1 MDGMTLT
8 GTRPDLRDTPPTDTG
23 TETPGTAP
31 TGVRTETS
39 GVVPG
44 GVRTGLPGAA
54 LTGVRADARIVARG
68 DGRGGTA
75 LPVLDGSGPLALR
88 RVRGS
93 GAEARVMVVG
103 AMSGP
108 LGGDRF
114 TLDARVEEGA
124 RLWLGSAAATLAL
137 PGQAPG
143 AARYDV
149 QLAVADGAELHWLP
163 EQLISATG
171 SDLRV
176 STLAELAAGAR
187 LVLREEQV
195 LGRAGE
201 RPGLLTTRLA
211 LRVAGR
217 TVLDQQ
223 LSCGPGAPGGWDG
236 PAALAGH
243 RAVGQLLV
251 VRPEF
256 AEQPP
261 APRMLGDHAAL
272 MPLPGPAAL
281 LTALA
286 PDALRLR
293 RVLDEGLAL
302 LG

>member
-1 MDGMTLT
+1 MTLT
-8 GTRPDLRDTPPTDTG
+8 DTRVGAPGAAPAGVGTDL
-23 TETPGTAP
+23 PGTAP
-31 TGVRTETS
+31 
-39 GVVPG
+39 
-44 GVRTGLPGAA
+44 A
-54 LTGVRADARIVARG
+54 GVRADARIVARA

-75 LPVLDGSGPLALR
+75 LPVLDGSGPLAVR

-114 TLDARVEEGA
+114 TLDAQVEEGA

-143 AARYDV
+143 EARYDV
-149 QLAVADGAELHWLP
+149 RLAVADGAELHWLP
-163 EQLISATG
+163 EQLISAAG

-176 STLAELAAGAR
+176 TTLAELAAGAR

-201 RPGLLTTRLA
+201 LPGLLTTRLT

-272 MPLPGPAAL
+272 MPLPGPAVL

-293 RVLDEGLAL
+293 RVLDEGRAL